1 MRASDRAYRTLREDI
16 LEGTLEPG
24 TVLGEIEQSARLG
37 ISRTPLREALG
48 RLVAEG
54 LAAPSAGRGMVVTA
68 ASLADAGQLFEL
80 RIALEVLAVRRAA
93 EATAHATAA
102 HDPSA
107 HGRFADLARSFDRAI
122 SPLTE
127 GADPT
132 DYYALT
138 QELDRAVD
146 STCGNAYLADSL
158 RGVRVHLTRLRR
170 LSRHSPARLAETAR
184 EHAAIA
190 RAIADGN
197 PELAAAATV
206 VHLQQALTHLRTD
219 PDDSQTPPSSTLT
232 HPGRIDPAPLKETT
246 A

>member
-16 LEGTLEPG
+16 LEGALEPG

-68 ASLADAGQLFEL
+68 ASLADAGQLFDL

-93 EATAHATAA
+93 ETAMHDSAA
-102 HDPSA
+102 HD
-107 HGRFADLARSFDRAI
+107 RFSDLAGSFDRAT
-122 SPLTE
+122 SPLSQ
-127 GADPT
+127 GADPS

-170 LSRHSPARLAETAR
+170 LSRHSPARLADTAG

-206 VHLQQALTHLRTD
+206 VHLQQALAHLRTD
-219 PDDSQTPPSSTLT
+219 PDSQTPPPRTLT
-232 HPGRIDPAPLKETT
+232 HPDRIDSAPLKETT

>member
-16 LEGTLEPG
+16 LQGTLEPG

-48 RLVAEG
+48 RLVADG

-68 ASLADAGQLFEL
+68 ASLADAGKLFDL

-93 EATAHATAA
+93 ETAADDPAA
-102 HDPSA
+102 HD
-107 HGRFADLARSFDRAI
+107 RFADLAGTFDRAI
-122 SPLTE
+122 SPLSQ

-138 QELDRAVD
+138 QELDLAVD
-146 STCGNAYLADSL
+146 SSCGNAYLADSL
-158 RGVRVHLTRLRR
+158 RGVRVHLARLRR

-206 VHLQQALTHLRTD
+206 VHLQQALAHLRTD
-219 PDDSQTPPSSTLT
+219 PDSTTPPPDAVTD
-232 HPGRIDPAPLKETT
+232 PGRSYTAPLKETT

>member
-16 LEGTLEPG
+16 LQGTLEPG

-48 RLVAEG
+48 RLVADG

-68 ASLADAGQLFEL
+68 ASLADAGKLFDL

-93 EATAHATAA
+93 ETAA
-102 HDPSA
+102 HNPAA
-107 HGRFADLARSFDRAI
+107 HDRFSDLAGSFDRSA
-122 SPLTE
+122 SPLSQ
-127 GADPT
+127 GADPS

-138 QELDRAVD
+138 QELDSAVD
-146 STCGNAYLADSL
+146 STCGNTYLADTL

-206 VHLQQALTHLRTD
+206 VHLQQALAHLRTD
-219 PDDSQTPPSSTLT
+219 LDSQTPPPSTLT
-232 HPGRIDPAPLKETT
+232 HPDRIDTAPLKETT

>member
-48 RLVAEG
+48 RLVADG

-68 ASLADAGQLFEL
+68 ASLADAGKLFDL

-93 EATAHATAA
+93 ETSAHDPAA
-102 HDPSA
+102 HD
-107 HGRFADLARSFDRAI
+107 RFSDLADSFDRAA
-122 SPLTE
+122 SPLSQ
-127 GADPT
+127 GAEPS

-138 QELDRAVD
+138 QELDLAVD

-170 LSRHSPARLAETAR
+170 LSRHSPARLADTAR

-190 RAIADGN
+190 RAVASGN
-197 PELAAAATV
+197 AELAVAATV
-206 VHLQQALTHLRTD
+206 VHLQLALAHLRTD
-219 PDDSQTPPSSTLT
+219 PDSPTPPPTALAD
-232 HPGRIDPAPLKETT
+232 PDWIDSAPLKETT